1 MHGELT
7 KQQTENILL
16 SQSVCR
22 IACIDGKFPY
32 IVPLNYF
39 YDGKYIYA
47 QSQEGKKIKAL
58 RKNPNVCIQVDI
70 VNSMNNWQSVII
82 YGEFEEL
89 KGEESEKARA
99 LLFDSIFTLMT
110 NAKTHKFEHNRDAII
125 DDSNRIKLIM
135 FRIKLLETMGRFEKQ

>member
-58 RKNPNVCIQVDI
+58 RKNPKVRNR
-70 VNSMNNWQSVII
+70 
-82 YGEFEEL
+82 
-89 KGEESEKARA
+89 KKP
-99 LLFDSIFTLMT
+99 
-110 NAKTHKFEHNRDAII
+110 EHYY
-125 DDSNRIKLIM
+125 STVFLH
-135 FRIKLLETMGRFEKQ
+135 L